1 MLLRLQ
7 NAAASMS
14 ELAQR
19 QDRVAN
25 NLANVNTVGYKRDRA
40 FAQAL
45 DERIDADGAPRS
57 LRDSG
62 QWADL
67 SGGAM
72 VETGN
77 PLDLAIAGDGF
88 FQVRTPDGQTRLT
101 RAGEF
106 LLDADGVVR
115 SPGGLELLGTDG
127 QPITLPPSGGEIA
140 IHASGE
146 IRIGGVRA
154 GEVGVV
160 TVADPAALVRLD
172 GATWDTAGQATAPA
186 AGARVQ
192 QGMLESA
199 NVDPL
204 AEMTELIAHVRLFES
219 QQKSLQT
226 TDEVLGAA
234 TRDLGTF

>member
-115 SPGGLELLGTDG
+115 SPSGLELLGTDG

-140 IHASGE
+140 IHA
-146 IRIGGVRA
+146 
-154 GEVGVV
+154 
-160 TVADPAALVRLD
+160 
-172 GATWDTAGQATAPA
+172 
-186 AGARVQ
+186 
-192 QGMLESA
+192 
-199 NVDPL
+199 
-204 AEMTELIAHVRLFES
+204 
-219 QQKSLQT
+219 
-226 TDEVLGAA
+226 
-234 TRDLGTF
+234 